1 MVANNKDISSFL
13 KTHGLA
19 GTIIR
24 KQVLSHLW
32 GDGVALTQKEIE
44 EKLPPETDRVTLYRT
59 LRLFTEKGIVHK
71 IVLNGETQKF
81 KIAGRFRK
89 SDHAHFYCTKCHKL
103 LCMPQLDVDL
113 SDLPEGF
120 QFSSARLVVE
130 GICDTCSQKNQTQTQ

>member
-1 MVANNKDISSFL
+1 MVASNGDISSFL
-13 KTHGLA
+13 KSHGLT
-19 GTIIR
+19 GTAIR

-44 EKLPPETDRVTLYRT
+44 EKLPPATDRVTLYRT
-59 LRLFTEKGIVHK
+59 LRLFTEKGVVHK
-71 IVLNGETQKF
+71 IVLDGETQKF

-113 SDLPEGF
+113 TDLPEGF

-130 GICDTCSQKNQTQTQ
+130 GICDACSEKK